1 MKLRIFFLILLF
13 CSFSGLQAGG
23 PWPAGAGK
31 AYLKLGQR
39 ALVSD
44 RFFNPEGAI
53 IPITTTGVFITSAYA
68 EYGLSDRWT
77 ARAYLPLFFRATLNE
92 VRYEQSGRV
101 EPGDQFNGLSD
112 ADVGISYALRTGKPF
127 ALGATVRLGLP
138 IGEPSGGETG
148 LLQSG
153 DGEFNQLVLIDWGY
167 SFWPK
172 SAFISGSLG
181 FNNRT
186 RGFSDEIHAT
196 FDAGVTIGKSW
207 TVLVKTYLVR
217 SLFNGTAPQAN
228 TGIFSNNTQF
238 LSFGPEVNYQA
249 GERFGISGG
258 AFFATAATNVLAAPS
273 LEAGLFW
280 KLGGPAE

>member
-1 MKLRIFFLILLF
+1 MKLRFFFFSLLLL
-13 CSFSGLQAGG
+13 SLSGLRAGG

-77 ARAYLPLFFRATLNE
+77 AKAYLPFFFRATLNE
-92 VRYEQSGRV
+92 VRFAQSGRV

-112 ADVGISYALRTGKPF
+112 ADLGISYALMTGKPF
-127 ALGATVRLGLP
+127 ALGFTARVGLP
-138 IGEPSGGETG
+138 IGNPSGGATG

-153 DGEFNQLVLIDWGY
+153 DGEFNQLLLLDWGY

-172 SAFISGSLG
+172 KAFINGSLG

-186 RGFSDEIHAT
+186 RGFSDEVHAS
-196 FDAGVTIGKSW
+196 FDAGGTVGDSW
-207 TVLVKTYLVR
+207 TILLKTYLVR
-217 SLFNGTAPQAN
+217 SLFNGSAPQAN
-228 TGIFSNNTQF
+228 TGIFSNNTQY
-238 LSFGPEVNYQA
+238 LSFGPEVNYQL
-249 GERFGISGG
+249 GERFGLSGG
-258 AFFATAATNVLAAPS
+258 AFFATASTNVLAAPS

-280 KLGGPAE
+280 KL